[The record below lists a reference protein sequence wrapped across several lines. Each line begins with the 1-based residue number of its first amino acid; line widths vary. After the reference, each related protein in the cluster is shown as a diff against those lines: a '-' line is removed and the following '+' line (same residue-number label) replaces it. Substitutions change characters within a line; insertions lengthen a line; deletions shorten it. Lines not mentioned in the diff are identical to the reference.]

1 MLTPAKF
8 ATIALGFPEA
18 VQGTHFDV
26 TDFRVR
32 GRIFATL
39 REKDG
44 RAVLK
49 LAPDQQKLL
58 METAGGQFAPASG
71 SWGLKG
77 WTQVM
82 LDQVDEG
89 TMRHAMAMAWR
100 TVAPKSLS

>member
-18 VQGTHFDV
+18 VQGAHFDV

-32 GRIFATL
+32 GKLFATL

-58 METAGGQFAPASG
+58 METAGGQFVPASG

-82 LDQVDEG
+82 LDRVDEG
-89 TMRHAMAMAWR
+89 TMRHAMAIAWR
-100 TVAPKSLS
+100 TVAPKSLR